1 MATRSL
7 IGNYRSFIYCH
18 WDGYPEHNGEIL
30 KKYYKDPKKVD
41 ELISL
46 GDISVLA
53 ENINPDTTK
62 PHNFEEKQKNVVV
75 AYHRD
80 RGEPWEDVKP
90 MVMSKEFEAKDTSI
104 EYIYYFDDDKKLW
117 RYKEL
122 YSNNPQWIWLKD
134 ENNISLDERMDN
146 TLKELAIKFIENLI
160 NDDLGVEIGTELD
173 GMIDK
178 ISDEKVKKALNRMYD
193 INQYPEQNNY
203 FKFQS
208 YVMEE
213 LSTYIKNEKIKDY
226 VKEDDINFYEYNN
239 NLIKLSEYL
248 NFLLKL
254 DQAYICIDQHKLL
267 DEVINGI
274 LNLYL
279 PKIEDVKNY
288 LENPDC
294 IGGGVKKLIYYSDT
308 INFYKTYQDEINSLL
323 ADDFL
328 SIGTRDMVQLF
339 GDSWDEKD
347 PLALEENNRNLLA
360 WYGYEEIA
368 RRLYRDLFE
377 EEN

>member
-46 GDISVLA
+46 GDISLLA
-53 ENINPDTTK
+53 ENINPDPSK
-62 PHNFEEKQKNVVV
+62 PHNFDNDQENVVV

-80 RGEPWEDVKP
+80 IGEPWEDVKP

-117 RYKEL
+117 KYKEL
-122 YSNNPQWIWLKD
+122 YATKPKWIWLKD
-134 ENNISLDERMDN
+134 EDGLSLDEKIDD
-146 TLKELAIKFIENLI
+146 TLRDLAKEFIHNLI
-160 NDDLGVEIGTELD
+160 DNNLGVEIDTELD

-193 INQYPEQNNY
+193 TNQYPEQNNY

-226 VKEDDINFYEYNN
+226 VKEDDINFYEYDN
-239 NLIKLSEYL
+239 NLISLKEYL
-248 NFLLKL
+248 SFFIKL
-254 DQAYICIDQHKLL
+254 DKTYNSINQHGVLNEVVDDILDLL
-267 DEVINGI
+267 PDLDN
-274 LNLYL
+274 
-279 PKIEDVKNY
+279 VKKH
-288 LENPDC
+288 LKNPDC
-294 IGGGVKKLIYYSDT
+294 AGGRVNKLTWNSVAND
-308 INFYKTYQDEINSLL
+308 FYEEYQEEINELL
-323 ADDFL
+323 ADTF
-328 SIGTRDMVQLF
+328 SKIGTKDMAQFF
-339 GDSWDEKD
+339 GNSWDKYD
-347 PLALEENNRNLLA
+347 PLVLAPINRKLLT
-360 WYGYEEIA
+360 WFSYEEMA
-368 RRLYRDLFE
+368 RRLYTYLFE
-377 EEN
+377 EKD